1 MVLEEDNETRN
12 RLSLG
17 CVIPT
22 NSRAVPSQITE
33 RNRKD
38 KLYNSIVAYL
48 DKREL
53 FWMSDEIH
61 LYGNNLVKLLCD
73 VLWYIDGHHST
84 LTSRGFQIPNSFAG
98 FNVPELYNVM

>member
-22 NSRAVPSQITE
+22 NSCAVPSQITE

-38 KLYNSIVAYL
+38 KLYNS
-48 DKREL
+48 
-53 FWMSDEIH
+53 FSGCQM
-61 LYGNNLVKLLCD
+61 YGNNLVSSCC
-73 VLWYIDGHHST
+73 
-84 LTSRGFQIPNSFAG
+84 
-98 FNVPELYNVM
+98 VMFSGILMVITPL